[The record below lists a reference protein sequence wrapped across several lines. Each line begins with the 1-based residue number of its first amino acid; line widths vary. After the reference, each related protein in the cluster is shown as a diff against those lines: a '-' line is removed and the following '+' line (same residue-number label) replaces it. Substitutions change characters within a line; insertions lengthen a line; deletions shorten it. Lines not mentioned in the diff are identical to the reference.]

1 MCRQRDREVRSYR
14 ATLHHKTDLVAMRE
28 QIMHQRIGVSV
39 IAVVWGLTL
48 VAVAGAQESSPS
60 GTRGTRPLGPAAN
73 AGRDSGR
80 EGSPARQAK
89 AAPTGG
95 NTRPQQSAAPPAG
108 GPSEERMVHGPPTW
122 WPLRP
127 DHETYLDEILDYWE
141 YNTAKIQRYECK
153 FTRWIYDPAA
163 VRPDPQTGELPAREI
178 SQGVIKYMTP
188 ASAMYKVDKV
198 YGYVPPAEDQ
208 GSRYDELDA
217 ERFGEHW
224 VCDGQSIFEFDY
236 GQKLLKQIVLPPEA
250 QGEAISKGPLPFLFR
265 AKKDEIKERFWIRVI
280 TPEGKTGEYWLE
292 AYPRTQEDAAHFKFI
307 HIIID
312 QKEFLPKA
320 LILFKRT
327 FSERSPA
334 RETFAFEDRQVNLT
348 WKNFLQ
354 GLNIWKRDFFAP
366 AVPDGWKKVVQQVEA
381 GPAGSD
387 AGDVPPGGSRTPA
400 PPGAAGPAAARPV
413 QAAQPGGNRTSRAP
427 GRTPDMRR

>member
-1 MCRQRDREVRSYR
+1 
-14 ATLHHKTDLVAMRE
+14 
-28 QIMHQRIGVSV
+28 MHQRIVVGVLALGWSLM
-39 IAVVWGLTL
+39 AMT
-48 VAVAGAQESSPS
+48 ATRAQESAAP
-60 GTRGTRPLGPAAN
+60 GARAQRPLGPSSSV
-73 AGRDSGR
+73 GRDASR
-80 EGSPARQAK
+80 ESSPAAARQAELG
-89 AAPTGG
+89 PTGESLR
-95 NTRPQQSAAPPAG
+95 RPDAAADRDG
-108 GPSEERMVHGPPTW
+108 RVAEQRMSSGPPTW

-127 DHETYLDEILDYWE
+127 DHEKYLDEILDYWE
-141 YNTAKIQRYECK
+141 YNTGKIQRYECK
-153 FTRWIYDPAA
+153 FTRWIYDPSA
-163 VRPDPQTGELPAREI
+163 VKADSQTGEIPAREI
-178 SQGVIKYMTP
+178 SQGVIKYMAP

-198 YGYVPPAEDQ
+198 FGYVPPEGERA
-208 GSRYDELDA
+208 SRYDELDV

-265 AKKDEIKERFWIRVI
+265 AKKDEIKERFWVRVI

-327 FSERSPA
+327 FTERSPA

-354 GLNIWKRDFFAP
+354 GLQIWKRDFFAP
-366 AVPDGWKKVVQQVEA
+366 AVPDGWKKVIQQLERDEA
-381 GPAGSD
+381 GADHPNS
-387 AGDVPPGGSRTPA
+387 A
-400 PPGAAGPAAARPV
+400 PRGPGAPGAGGPSGPDSRRPN
-413 QAAQPGGNRTSRAP
+413 QAAQPSENRTSRTPTRNPAF
-427 GRTPDMRR
+427 GR